1 MSVHPRWRS
10 NNQFS
15 SSIHH
20 LLARW
25 SPSIKKFE
33 VINISNRSEN
43 ILLIRFYL
51 FILKYLSTVAGA
63 AGVGSAMLS
72 EGMLT
77 GGGSTT
83 TGEATVAFADR
94 TAPLSILLVSVVT

>member
-1 MSVHPRWRS
+1 MEVKQSVLFF
-10 NNQFS
+10 NS
-15 SSIHH
+15 SSTCTVV
-20 LLARW
+20 
-25 SPSIKKFE
+25 SFNKKFQ

-72 EGMLT
+72 AGMLT